1 MRELPSRGRC
11 HAAFLL
17 ASVARL
23 RKQGDVEEWVA
34 AALSGAS
41 YMAGALDLAGTVG
54 VLVGGGLAG
63 CGETVW
69 IRKDLAR
76 LSHVAD
82 RSSFLGIAS
91 LLLRRFPPDWISL
104 VVSEGEVML
113 DLIPPKDL
121 SRLEWLGPD
130 LVPLILNVHAQ
141 VTAQADKDIRKSLGT
156 AGELAVIDA
165 LRRVGLHPVHVAL
178 VSDAYGYDIE
188 VVEDGKTRRL
198 EVKTCV
204 PSTADRIIISRNEFA
219 KAMSF
224 KEGWELI
231 QVTFSSAVVVAGMA
245 EAKDV
250 LGFRKLDS
258 KSIVD
263 VAPAKS
269 ETFDWLESAEL
280 RPSADRWK
288 TNRLAVSDEF
298 RVVLSDLEGCSVL

>member
-23 RKQGDVEEWVA
+23 KKQGDVEEWLA

-63 CGETVW
+63 CGDTVW

-91 LLLRRFPPDWISL
+91 LLLRRFPPDWIGL
-104 VVSEGEVML
+104 VVSDGEVML

-141 VTAQADKDIRKSLGT
+141 ITAQADDDLRKLLGT
-156 AGELAVIDA
+156 AGELAVMDA

-224 KEGWELI
+224 EKGWELV
-231 QVTFSSAVVVAGMA
+231 QVTLTSAVIVAGRV

-250 LGFRKLDS
+250 LRFRGLES

-263 VAPAKS
+263 AAPAKS

-280 RPSADRWK
+280 RPLADSWRPSG
-288 TNRLAVSDEF
+288 LAVSDKF
-298 RVVLSDLEGCSVL
+298 SVVLAEL